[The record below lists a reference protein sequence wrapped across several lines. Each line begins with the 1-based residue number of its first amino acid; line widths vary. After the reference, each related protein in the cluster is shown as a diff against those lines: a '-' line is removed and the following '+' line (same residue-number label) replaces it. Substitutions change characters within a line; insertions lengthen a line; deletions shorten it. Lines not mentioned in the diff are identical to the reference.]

1 MSEEMNRIRFWGNEK
16 KGQFR
21 SEISPFSLS
30 FVIGIDSSDHFNYIS
45 GFDSS
50 PFNNLINLY
59 TLVEGFC
66 SALSSFALEVA
77 VSVFIFRK
85 ASCVFVKSDFEYKSD
100 FAHPHGWRWFS
111 FACHS
116 QPSNNCLILE
126 TEESTYGTASKR
138 PCK

>member
-1 MSEEMNRIRFWGNEK
+1 MKRNKVLGQRK
-16 KGQFR
+16 KGQFH

-30 FVIGIDSSDHFNYIS
+30 FVIDIDSSDHFNYIS

-66 SALSSFALEVA
+66 SSLSSFALDVA

-111 FACHS
+111 FACQS